1 MPKRYYTHVFYNLF
15 DMPQYIFEELHAF
28 FRTLREAVSFSYCS
42 HLTCEFVHDVL
53 PDAVSVVDQA
63 EAGGDGVLGGA
74 VILPLQVD
82 CVQTKVTLLEMRIMS
97 QFTAPGQISSSIEIS
112 DPR

>member
-1 MPKRYYTHVFYNLF
+1 M
-15 DMPQYIFEELHAF
+15 
-28 FRTLREAVSFSYCS
+28 S
-42 HLTCEFVHDVL
+42 HLACELVHDVL
-53 PDAVSVVDQA
+53 PDGVCVVDQA

-82 CVQTKVTLLEMRIMS
+82 CVQTKVTLSEMRIMS